1 MLPGIHTIGV
11 RVLGHDV
18 LDVVFAALAEQIDD
32 TLIALFA
39 LRGNSA
45 VRVLFGVS
53 DEVELR
59 S

>member
-1 MLPGIHTIGV
+1 MRPRIHTIGV

-18 LDVVFAALAEQIDD
+18 LDVVFAALAEQIHD
-32 TLIALFA
+32 TLLALFA
-39 LRGNSA
+39 PRGNGT
-45 VRVLFGVS
+45 VRVLFGVA